1 MRYIYN
7 YGFGL
12 FVNIS
17 FPFLRFHHTGQEPT
31 DDQERTTPLF
41 LRNGVFTDQFSFRKI
56 FPRILNIRIW
66 NGVFIF
72 AGKSA
77 QKLC

>member
-17 FPFLRFHHTGQEPT
+17 QEPT

-41 LRNGVFTDQFSFRKI
+41 LSNGVFTDQFSFRKI

-77 QKLC
+77 QKLR